1 MADTET
7 LGDVAA
13 LRTRYADPGAGV
25 RAKVIHSLDDNC
37 RAFLAH
43 CPFFVLATADANGR
57 ADASPRGGH
66 PGLITMLDAQHVAW
80 ADLQGNNLL
89 DSFQNIVANPHVGLL
104 CMIPGLDETLR
115 INGTATLS
123 TDPELCA
130 QLATDGRVPKVVVV
144 VEVADAYIHCAKALR
159 RGGLWDTA
167 AWPDR
172 ADMPTIAC
180 MLRDHVRFDGDASV
194 IEAGLEHNYQATMWE
209 PGG

>member
-1 MADTET
+1 MADTDT

-13 LRTRYADPGAGV
+13 LRTRYADPGARGQ
-25 RAKVIHSLDDNC
+25 AKVIHALDDNC

-43 CPFFVLATADANGR
+43 CPFFVLATADAEGR

-66 PGLITMLDAQHVAW
+66 PGVITVLDDHHVAW
-80 ADLQGNNLL
+80 ADLSGNNRL
-89 DSFQNIVANPHVGLL
+89 DSFQNIVANHHVGLL

-123 TDPELCA
+123 TDAALCA
-130 QLATDGRVPKVVVV
+130 RLADGGRVPKVVVV

-159 RGGLWDTA
+159 RGGLWDRD

-194 IEAGLEHNYQATMWE
+194 IEAGLEQNYEQTMWE